1 MGYIQGDIREKR
13 ENRIKEKDP
22 GGIPKFWLRH
32 HHAISSKRSRQD
44 EFNGINKGHHR
55 WHECVTLVV

>member
-1 MGYIQGDIREKR
+1 MGYIRGDIREKR

-22 GGIPKFWLRH
+22 GGIPKFRLRH

-44 EFNGINKGHHR
+44 EFNDINKGHHR
-55 WHECVTLVV
+55 